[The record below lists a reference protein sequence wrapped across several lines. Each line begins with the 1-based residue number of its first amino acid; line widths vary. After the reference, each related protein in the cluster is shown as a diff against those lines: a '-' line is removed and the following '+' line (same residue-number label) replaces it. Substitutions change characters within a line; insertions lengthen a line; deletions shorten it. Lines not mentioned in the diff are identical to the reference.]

1 MNQLQSITNLARNA
15 CDMGMIY
22 WDVFTLAAIAELTET
37 KEFCTSH
44 EISRL
49 VGKSKYH
56 CYIGKL
62 EGVDFIESTNDRGK
76 YTILYKLNETGKSQL
91 EKLLSQNP
99 IQTKDA
105 IRQCNKT
112 KKRK

>member
-1 MNQLQSITNLARNA
+1 MKAVKSITNLSRNA
-15 CDMGMIY
+15 NDLGLIY
-22 WDVFTLAAIAELTET
+22 WDVFTLAAIAELTQA
-37 KEFCTSH
+37 KEYCTSH

-49 VGKSKYH
+49 VGKIKYH
-56 CYIGKL
+56 CYISKL
-62 EGVDFIESTNDRGK
+62 EGVDHIESTNDRGK
-76 YTILYKLNETGKSQL
+76 FAYLYKLNETGKSQL
-91 EKLLSQNP
+91 EKLLSPNP

>member
-1 MNQLQSITNLARNA
+1 
-15 CDMGMIY
+15 MGMIY

-76 YTILYKLNETGKSQL
+76 YTILYKLNQTGRNQL
-91 EKLLSQNP
+91 ERLLSPNP